1 MQVPM
6 PSRAREAGAL
16 HCRRRR
22 PWPERRQPVHPTRRG
37 RAAQPPPAVPPKPA
51 MSRRVD
57 SAEAMR
63 APARENLPLFMKVAE
78 ATGNEVQ
85 LTGEESVT
93 LPDGT
98 VRFDKG
104 KYPVIYNAVLRQ
116 KVVIDPDGKIPASL
130 KAKLN
135 DPRIGT
141 PVVPMADGLT
151 VAEAVRQLLISI

>member
-22 PWPERRQPVHPTRRG
+22 PWPKRRQPWPAPG
-37 RAAQPPPAVPPKPA
+37 ARAEAPPAFPSKPA

-130 KAKLN
+130 K
-135 DPRIGT
+135 
-141 PVVPMADGLT
+141 
-151 VAEAVRQLLISI
+151 